1 MEKYEKEFYS
11 CYCLFDVCCLSQA
24 KEGNFSKLGEKIK
37 SFMRRRSDKILESG
51 RCNCAYYYPVRFS
64 DDNVWIVREIYHL
77 QQKIIAYAVCRE
89 FYSERLWN
97 TFSEG
102 VPEQKMN
109 LLCYKKDL
117 YPTET
122 FAKYPS
128 CYNFFLA
135 GYLIPRCFVE
145 VARSF
150 YVL

>member
-1 MEKYEKEFYS
+1 
-11 CYCLFDVCCLSQA
+11 
-24 KEGNFSKLGEKIK
+24 
-37 SFMRRRSDKILESG
+37 MRRRSDKILESG

-128 CYNFFLA
+128 CYNFLLA

-150 YVL
+150 CSLNDFKLKKVCLVKL